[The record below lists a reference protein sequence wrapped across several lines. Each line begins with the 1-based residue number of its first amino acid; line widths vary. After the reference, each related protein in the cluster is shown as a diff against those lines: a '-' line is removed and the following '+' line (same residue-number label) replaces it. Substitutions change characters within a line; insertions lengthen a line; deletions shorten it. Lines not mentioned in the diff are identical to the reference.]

1 MQFIKPDINIDFLS
15 KKWIAIGLSTLIN
28 IAAIV
33 ILLVH
38 GGPRMGIDFAGGTQL
53 VVKFSQATNADA
65 IRKTLDKVGLGT
77 SSIQQFGLAEEK
89 TFAIKGGESEATAA
103 ATEFAAKVEE
113 TLKKTYGAN
122 FEVIGKDAV
131 GPQVGRDL
139 WDKALS
145 AMFYSMIFMLIYISG
160 RFEMQWLPSAVMSA
174 IILGTMYVLSL
185 FGIHMY
191 VLMLVAM
198 LIAVAC
204 FYFFKLRAAMGA
216 IVGLLHDVLISV
228 GVLAL
233 LGKEFNL
240 QTIAALLTIVG
251 YSVNDTIIVFDRVRE
266 NTTKYARM
274 PLETVINRSVNETL
288 SRTIL
293 TTGVTLFTVLAIF
306 FLGGEVLHDFAFA
319 LIIGFTAGVYSSV
332 YIACPFL
339 LFWRGG
345 NKAVG
350 ADLMTNK

>member
-15 KKWIAIGLSTLIN
+15 KKWIAIGLSTLVN
-28 IAAIV
+28 IAAILILV
-33 ILLVH
+33 IN
-38 GGPRMGIDFAGGTQL
+38 GGPKMGIDFAGGTQV

-89 TFAIKGGESEATAA
+89 TFAIKGGESEADA
-103 ATEFAAKVEE
+103 ATSEFGLKVDEA
-113 TLKKTYGAN
+113 LKKSYGAN

-139 WDKALS
+139 WDKALN

-191 VLMLVAM
+191 ALMAIALV
-198 LIAVAC
+198 IAVVC

-216 IVGLLHDVLISV
+216 IVGLLHDTLLTV
-228 GVLAL
+228 GILAL

-240 QTIAALLTIVG
+240 QIVAAILTIIG

-274 PLETVINRSVNETL
+274 PLEAVINRSVNETL
-288 SRTIL
+288 SRTVL
-293 TTGVTLFTVLAIF
+293 TSGVTLLTVFAIF
-306 FLGGEVLHDFAFA
+306 FLGGEVLHDFALA
-319 LIIGFTAGVYSSV
+319 IIIGFIAGTYSSIF
-332 YIACPFL
+332 IACPFL

-350 ADLMTNK
+350 ADMMAK